1 MKYSINDEAYIMLYL
16 CRYYTWCL
24 FPDVEGAI
32 AHPEHMKRDNVIH
45 MSTSVGD
52 SYYFQTTSQT
62 EVDAWIKAIH
72 SGKCVDVGT
81 CS

>member
-1 MKYSINDEAYIMLYL
+1 MLCNMCRFYS
-16 CRYYTWCL
+16 RYL

-52 SYYFQTTSQT
+52 SYYLQTTSQT

-72 SGKCVDVGT
+72 SGN
-81 CS
+81 